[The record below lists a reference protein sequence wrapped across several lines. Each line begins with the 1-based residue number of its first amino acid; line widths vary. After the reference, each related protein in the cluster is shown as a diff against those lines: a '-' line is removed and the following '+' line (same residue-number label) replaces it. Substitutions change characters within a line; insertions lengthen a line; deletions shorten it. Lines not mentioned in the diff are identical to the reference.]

1 MLGTV
6 PEHALPPMARKLK
19 GIAAAPGIA
28 IARVVHF
35 HTTLD
40 QIPTWKVADDCIDA
54 EIGRLSGAIAAVT
67 ESLLN
72 LQKELADALGKHDV
86 RIYDAQLA
94 ILHDKTFRK
103 DVEDEVTEHKVN
115 LEVALQRVIARYE
128 AVFEAMENAAM
139 RERAADLRDIG
150 RQLVGALVA
159 NDRQKYIADGADYLF
174 AADEFL
180 PSDAGLL
187 DRAHIQG
194 IVTAHGG
201 KYSHGAILARS
212 LGIPAI
218 VGVDGFMQEVSSGS
232 LAILDG
238 DAGVVLVDPTADEL
252 ADYERR
258 LRDERA
264 VESRISE
271 LRFQPSVTPDGTS
284 VRLMA
289 NVEGVQ
295 DLDNLELD
303 TMAGIGLFR
312 TEFAFMERRQ
322 FPTEEEQ
329 VAMYR
334 RAVESADGK
343 PVTFRTLD
351 VGGDK
356 PLGYFQMPGER
367 NPVLGWRGIRLCL
380 DWPDILYTQ
389 LRAIL
394 RASALGHA
402 RILLPM
408 ITTRSEVVRC
418 RDVVDQL
425 TLDLRANNV
434 PYDPRIEL
442 GVMIEVPILVHV
454 LPEILPIVDFLSV
467 GTNDLVQYLLAVDRD
482 NQRVA
487 KMYDP
492 FHPGVLRVLSQIAEV
507 ARDAG
512 KSVSICGEVA
522 GDHWFTPILVGL
534 GYRELSMAPVFL
546 PRVKLMLRSFSL
558 EECQDLAS
566 RALSMYSTAAV
577 RTLVRDEIQPRWAAQ
592 LRNSDDSQADEVGD
606 ASGNRRSGDHV
617 RDGGV

>member
-1 MLGTV
+1 MT
-6 PEHALPPMARKLK
+6 RRLK

-28 IARVVHF
+28 IAPVVHF

-40 QIPTWKVADDCIDA
+40 QIPTRRVAVEEQDAEKARLTGALVSVADNLTA
-54 EIGRLSGAIAAVT
+54 
-67 ESLLN
+67 
-72 LQKELADALGKHDV
+72 LQKELAGAVGKQDV

-94 ILHDKTFRK
+94 ILHDDTFIRE
-103 DVEDEVTEHKVN
+103 VEGEIEQRSCN
-115 LEVALQRVIARYE
+115 LEVALQRVVARYE
-128 AVFEAMENAAM
+128 SVFEQMDSAAM

-159 NDRQKYIADGADYLF
+159 SGRQKYTADGADYLF

-180 PSDAGLL
+180 PSDAGIL
-187 DRAHIQG
+187 DRAHIRG

-218 VGVDGFMQEVSSGS
+218 VGVEQVMLETTSGA

-238 DAGVVLVDPTADEL
+238 DAGVVLLDPTADEL

-258 LRDERA
+258 LREQRA

-271 LRFQPSVTPDGTS
+271 LRFQPSVTRDGTEL
-284 VRLMA
+284 RLMA
-289 NVEGVQ
+289 NAEGVH
-295 DLDNLELD
+295 DLEGFEFDA
-303 TMAGIGLFR
+303 MAGVGLFR
-312 TEFAFMERRQ
+312 TEFAFMERRH

-329 VAMYR
+329 VSMYR
-334 RAVESADGK
+334 RAVASAGGK

-356 PLGYFQMPGER
+356 PLGYFKMPEER
-367 NPVLGWRGIRLCL
+367 NPVLGWRGVRLCL

-394 RASALGHA
+394 RASAEGHA

-408 ITTRSEVVRC
+408 VTTRSEVVRC
-418 RDVVDQL
+418 REVLDQL
-425 TLDLRANNV
+425 TSDLRANDV
-434 PYDPRIEL
+434 PFDARIEL
-442 GVMIEVPILVHV
+442 GVMVEVPVLVSV
-454 LPEILPIVDFLSV
+454 LPDLLPVVDFVSV

-492 FHPGVLRVLSQIAEV
+492 FHPGVLRVLAQIAD
-507 ARDAG
+507 AAAAAG
-512 KSVSICGEVA
+512 KPASICGEIA
-522 GDHWFTPILVGL
+522 GDHWFTPILLGL

-546 PRVKLMLRSFSL
+546 PRVKLMLRSFTL
-558 EECQDLAS
+558 DECRELATK
-566 RALSMYSTAAV
+566 ALSLQSTTAV
-577 RTLVRDEIQPRWAAQ
+577 RDLVHEQVLPRWAEQ
-592 LRNSDDSQADEVGD
+592 MRGP
-606 ASGNRRSGDHV
+606 
-617 RDGGV
+617 GGGEPAAPGAAGVTP

>member
-1 MLGTV
+1 MT
-6 PEHALPPMARKLK
+6 RRLK

-28 IARVVHF
+28 IAPVVHF

-40 QIPTWKVADDCIDA
+40 QIPMWKVDDDRVEA
-54 EIGRLSGAIAAVT
+54 EKARLLGAVSSVTENLSSIQQELAGAI
-67 ESLLN
+67 
-72 LQKELADALGKHDV
+72 GKQDV

-94 ILHDKTFRK
+94 ILHDDTFLK
-103 DVEDEVTEHKVN
+103 EIEEEIEQHKCN
-115 LEVALQRVIARYE
+115 LEVALQRVVARYE
-128 AVFEAMENAAM
+128 SVFEQMENAAM
-139 RERAADLRDIG
+139 RELAADLRDIG
-150 RQLVGALVA
+150 RQLVGALVTTG
-159 NDRQKYIADGADYLF
+159 RQIYTADGADYLF

-180 PSDAGLL
+180 PSDAGIL
-187 DRAHIQG
+187 DREHIRG

-218 VGVDGFMQEVSSGS
+218 VGVDKVMQETSNGA

-238 DAGVVLVDPTADEL
+238 DAGVVLLDPKPEEL

-258 LRDERA
+258 LQEQRSVD
-264 VESRISE
+264 SRIAE
-271 LRFQPSVTPDGTS
+271 LRFQPSVTPDGTK

-289 NVEGVQ
+289 NAESVQ
-295 DLDNLELD
+295 DVARLELG

-329 VAMYR
+329 VSMYR
-334 RAVESADGK
+334 RAVEIADGK
-343 PVTFRTLD
+343 PVTFRALD

-356 PLGYFQMPGER
+356 PLGYFKMPDER

-394 RASALGHA
+394 RASAEGHV
-402 RILLPM
+402 RIMLPM
-408 ITTRSEVVRC
+408 VTTRSEVVRC
-418 RDVVDQL
+418 REVLDQL
-425 TLDLRANNV
+425 TADLRANNV
-434 PYDPRIEL
+434 AFDPRIEF
-442 GVMIEVPILVHV
+442 GVMVEVPVMVSV
-454 LPEILPIVDFLSV
+454 LPEILPVVDFVSV

-492 FHPGVLRVLSQIAEV
+492 FHPGVLRVLAQIAEMTIE
-507 ARDAG
+507 AG
-512 KSVSICGEVA
+512 KSASICGEIA
-522 GDHWFTPILVGL
+522 GDHWFTPVLLGL

-558 EECQDLAS
+558 EECRVIAR
-566 RALSMYSTAAV
+566 RALSLHSTSAV
-577 RTLVRDEIQPRWAAQ
+577 RKMIHNEVLPRWSEQ
-592 LRNSDDSQADEVGD
+592 LRGADGSAAEE
-606 ASGNRRSGDHV
+606 STSS
-617 RDGGV
+617 